1 MVWGTDDSVSVFP
14 VYCQKIA
21 KRFIGVIM
29 KIDMTSGKP
38 IHILLQYSLPLLAG
52 SILQNLYNIFDTAIV
67 GHILGK
73 YTLAAVGNSYVPMLI
88 INSIILGIASGISIF
103 VARSFGGH
111 DEEKI
116 KECIGSVQ
124 TLILFVGIGLCI
136 LFLVFARWI
145 FVFMKIPDDII
156 GSAAAYLRI
165 ISLGIPFL
173 AIYNFYSALIK
184 AKGNSKTPVQCI
196 SISCGMNILLDYLF
210 VAWFRWNVEGAAI
223 ATVISQAAAAGMSVL
238 YLYRYDREVLMESPN
253 NKWVGFML
261 KLSITGIVQ
270 NGSSALSMFFI
281 QGIINTFGVNEI
293 SAYSSAYK
301 IEGILTMPAVNL
313 GNALCVYVGQN
324 MGAGN
329 WKRTKQGLR
338 DCFKIAVVITSMAMI
353 IIWAAAPFLLYL
365 VVGDE
370 KEVIRVGVFYLQ
382 IISITFPLCV
392 SLYLLTNFLRGAGE
406 IIYPLFNTLLELS
419 FRTISAFV
427 LARYLGFIGVLL
439 CRPLS
444 FIVSTISLSQRYI
457 SGKWR
462 QHCIKTGSD

>member
-1 MVWGTDDSVSVFP
+1 M
-14 VYCQKIA
+14 
-21 KRFIGVIM
+21 
-29 KIDMTSGKP
+29 
-38 IHILLQYSLPLLAG
+38 
-52 SILQNLYNIFDTAIV
+52 
-67 GHILGK
+67 
-73 YTLAAVGNSYVPMLI
+73 
-88 INSIILGIASGISIF
+88 GIASGISIF

-253 NKWVGFML
+253 N
-261 KLSITGIVQ
+261 
-270 NGSSALSMFFI
+270 
-281 QGIINTFGVNEI
+281 
-293 SAYSSAYK
+293 
-301 IEGILTMPAVNL
+301 
-313 GNALCVYVGQN
+313 C
-324 MGAGN
+324 
-329 WKRTKQGLR
+329 
-338 DCFKIAVVITSMAMI
+338 
-353 IIWAAAPFLLYL
+353 LLYTSDT
-365 VVGDE
+365 VSIGRE
-370 KEVIRVGVFYLQ
+370 HQ
-382 IISITFPLCV
+382 ILWDKDQFPL
-392 SLYLLTNFLRGAGE
+392 
-406 IIYPLFNTLLELS
+406 
-419 FRTISAFV
+419 
-427 LARYLGFIGVLL
+427 
-439 CRPLS
+439 RPM
-444 FIVSTISLSQRYI
+444 
-457 SGKWR
+457 
-462 QHCIKTGSD
+462 

>member
-1 MVWGTDDSVSVFP
+1 
-14 VYCQKIA
+14 
-21 KRFIGVIM
+21 
-29 KIDMTSGKP
+29 
-38 IHILLQYSLPLLAG
+38 
-52 SILQNLYNIFDTAIV
+52 
-67 GHILGK
+67 
-73 YTLAAVGNSYVPMLI
+73 
-88 INSIILGIASGISIF
+88 
-103 VARSFGGH
+103 
-111 DEEKI
+111 
-116 KECIGSVQ
+116 
-124 TLILFVGIGLCI
+124 
-136 LFLVFARWI
+136 
-145 FVFMKIPDDII
+145 
-156 GSAAAYLRI
+156 
-165 ISLGIPFL
+165 
-173 AIYNFYSALIK
+173 
-184 AKGNSKTPVQCI
+184 
-196 SISCGMNILLDYLF
+196 
-210 VAWFRWNVEGAAI
+210 
-223 ATVISQAAAAGMSVL
+223 
-238 YLYRYDREVLMESPN
+238 
-253 NKWVGFML
+253 
-261 KLSITGIVQ
+261 
-270 NGSSALSMFFI
+270 
-281 QGIINTFGVNEI
+281 
-293 SAYSSAYK
+293 
-301 IEGILTMPAVNL
+301 MPAVNL

-365 VVGDE
+365 VVGNE
-370 KEVIRVGVFYLQ
+370 KEVIRVGVLYLQ